1 MPCERSLWQSNS
13 ATLSPPS
20 SFHFTFKLKSEPE
33 AESADTTLDC
43 SAPARG
49 LASNTAAPFPRPT
62 RAEAE
67 VSTRHEQLS
76 GRVPAHVC
84 TQHTAEVGH
93 RVTSQPLSPGPSLCS
108 VSRLVWHV

>member
-13 ATLSPPS
+13 ATPSPPS

-33 AESADTTLDC
+33 ADSADTILDC

-49 LASNTAAPFPRPT
+49 LASNTAVPFPGPT
-62 RAEAE
+62 RAEGE
-67 VSTRHEQLS
+67 VSTRHEQHS

-84 TQHTAEVGH
+84 SQHTAEVGAQGH
-93 RVTSQPLSPGPSLCS
+93 ITATVPRNLPVKSSPCL
-108 VSRLVWHV
+108 